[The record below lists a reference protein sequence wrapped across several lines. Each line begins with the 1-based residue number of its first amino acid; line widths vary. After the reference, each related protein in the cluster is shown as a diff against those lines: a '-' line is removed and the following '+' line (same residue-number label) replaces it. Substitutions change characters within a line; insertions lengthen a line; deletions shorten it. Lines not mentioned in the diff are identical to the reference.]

1 MHQEVLTKK
10 AKELFPLFGQF
21 REFYLAG
28 GTALALELG
37 HRVSVDFDFFSK
49 KQIDSDFLPVLE
61 KYFKGRQVFPIVNN
75 ADELTVSIDAVKT
88 TFLFYPFPL
97 LFHLVDF
104 GGMKLASAKE
114 VAAMK
119 AYAIGRR
126 GSLKDY
132 VDIYFIL
139 FQKIDTINGIID
151 NAEKKYGE
159 AFNARLFLEQLVYFK
174 DVAGSE
180 LKFLRQKVTPS
191 DLESFFQ
198 TEIKKLKL

>member
-1 MHQEVLTKK
+1 
-10 AKELFPLFGQF
+10 
-21 REFYLAG
+21 
-28 GTALALELG
+28 
-37 HRVSVDFDFFSK
+37 
-49 KQIDSDFLPVLE
+49 
-61 KYFKGRQVFPIVNN
+61 
-75 ADELTVSIDAVKT
+75 
-88 TFLFYPFPL
+88 
-97 LFHLVDF
+97 
-104 GGMKLASAKE
+104 
-114 VAAMK
+114 MK